1 MSKLLGSSPLGIAFF
16 SSESYGGGAQGPN
29 DGGGNSRFIKP
40 HEDFTEKDVQS
51 FAKTDTDRTA
61 RLSGVISVGESPA
74 KSSSENSTS
83 PTTSTTTKKLP
94 PDEKAKG
101 ENITMDFGLGYQ
113 TFGDK
118 RTIFTNNEDMPNTF
132 YVYYD
137 RKPNSL
143 LNNNSR
149 GGEVSLIDYFQSYR
163 KDYYNSDYIDQYSSI
178 PSIIKRLGEMTDK
191 DGGGA
196 AESFKAMSIQLKHAD
211 FAYLKKLGVYP
222 SNRLIIARRFAIG
235 AGDDLLMYR
244 NSPLAVIPSWI
255 EDGKSFI
262 DISYGEVWQPVQ
274 DVNAAEP
281 ASEAAAEWK
290 FDKTSVKNFLQSG
303 AGIFSLP
310 GFTEYLQ
317 YYLFYKS
324 GLTDEK
330 SLALLPTGN
339 PNIIRQAQTRPTYEE
354 NKSFTGLKYSFSIDI
369 TTEYEIK
376 YIDGIDPTLVY
387 FDIISNL
394 LRFGTSESQFQFD
407 SRFSEKAKKTLKDF
421 SSGDFETTMKALGSV
436 FGGLLNAAGTLVDTV
451 KNFVRGTL
459 ETGGNKS
466 ITRTEFLI
474 GAQIKKYRIK
484 FLGIINAL
492 TGSPSGIYH
501 ITVGNP
507 LRPIFS
513 SGDLIPE
520 QDMKITLGPELGY
533 NNLPTTIKFSCKL
546 KNARACGLQEI
557 YRKFSPA
564 AIRYV
569 SNNAIIQATS
579 VEESY
584 RDIALSSQIRRPR
597 TDNSFDRTPVPSRN
611 TNPQIVPNFTPLGP
625 PPLSP
630 TFPFRNP

>member
-16 SSESYGGGAQGPN
+16 SGPTAGGGGA
-29 DGGGNSRFIKP
+29 RFIKP
-40 HEDFTEKDVQS
+40 HLSFTESNIDSK
-51 FAKTDTDRTA
+51 AKLDSERNA
-61 RLSGVISVGESPA
+61 PLSGTILVGP
-74 KSSSENSTS
+74 S
-83 PTTSTTTKKLP
+83 PTTTAAPSSGNSTPTTQATTKKP
-94 PDEKAKG
+94 QEESVKADGSK
-101 ENITMDFGLGYQ
+101 ITMDFGLGYQ

-118 RTIFTNNEDMPNTF
+118 RTIFTDNENMPNTF
-132 YVYYD
+132 YVYHD
-137 RKPNSL
+137 RKSTNFA
-143 LNNNSR
+143 NNYR
-149 GGEVSLIDYFQSYR
+149 GGTVSLIDYFKSEIPE
-163 KDYYNSDYIDQYSSI
+163 YYNSNYIDQFSSI
-178 PSIIKRLGEMTDK
+178 PSIIKRLGGMIQKTY
-191 DGGGA
+191 DGGTD
-196 AESFKAMSIQLKHAD
+196 SFKADSIQLKHAD

-262 DISYGEVWQPVQ
+262 DISYGEVWQPVGN
-274 DVNAAEP
+274 VNMAETGSDI
-281 ASEAAAEWK
+281 AKEWK
-290 FDKTSVKNFLQSG
+290 FDKGSVKQFLESG
-303 AGIFSLP
+303 GGIFTLP

-317 YYLFYKS
+317 YYLFEKS
-324 GLTDEK
+324 GLTDRK

-339 PNIIRQAQTRPTYEE
+339 PNIIRQAVTRPTFEE
-354 NKSFTGLKYSFSIDI
+354 NMSFTGLKYTFTIDI

-421 SSGDFETTMKALGSV
+421 SSGDFETTMKALGGV
-436 FGGLLNAAGTLVDTV
+436 FGGLLSAADRLGKTVKDFVQGTLGIGD
-451 KNFVRGTL
+451 
-459 ETGGNKS
+459 KS
-466 ITRTEFLI
+466 VERTELLI

-546 KNARACGLQEI
+546 KNARPCGLQEI
-557 YRKFSPA
+557 YKKFSPA
-564 AIRYV
+564 SIRY
-569 SNNAIIQATS
+569 IGKTDQIDPGTIK
-579 VEESY
+579 EESY
-584 RDIALSSQIRRPR
+584 RNIALSSQIRRPR
-597 TDNSFDRTPVPSRN
+597 TDNAFDITQVPSRN
-611 TNPQIVPNFTPLGP
+611 TNPQIVPNFTPSGP

-630 TFPFRNP
+630 RFPFVNP